1 MGILNEKRCKNDT
14 DTVDAPRLVDR
25 YTFDRRS
32 FQQSFATSNKGRILP
47 NRILERYGNP
57 ETYMIIWLLNEHAR
71 YCDRIRKNGIVYN
84 PSRFVTT
91 GSRPPT

>member
-14 DTVDAPRLVDR
+14 DTVDVP
-25 YTFDRRS
+25 
-32 FQQSFATSNKGRILP
+32 SNKGRMLP

-71 YCDRIRKNGIVYN
+71 CCCDRIRKNGILYN

-91 GSRPPT
+91 GSKPPM